1 MKYLKGMDFVSRTST
16 LEETLTLLSELKE
29 CLSSVAKNADAM
41 SQASKQA
48 TACDGILRACIH
60 RFAERSGCS
69 DHLEGLRTLAEVAYH
84 GYVKARPQYVPL
96 YLERLLYHLL
106 RGAASRGPSEISLGF
121 ADLLYAELLKHQP
134 PEVPADDFVS
144 IAKSTF
150 SVLWKSTDAVA
161 KTDRTP
167 AQPRAILS
175 SQLQAVCFLVLLEQN
190 SPGLSLR
197 EPPFFTSVV
206 AQHAAAAASVFEAQR
221 SPLPKEDACFLSEQ
235 LFGHLVVGLLER
247 RGPSETLPFQDALG
261 IFELT
266 VMRSRYLCKSSCF
279 ADSKEVLQKSRDC
292 LRRFKK
298 RRNFFSVGL
307 DILSIGVELN
317 RVLVL
322 QDSSVGSLFSQAA
335 EILNTLMDADE
346 HVLKATIESC
356 QLFVM
361 ALYGYAREAKRSS
374 FSLCDVLGISA
385 FMERYLELLGK
396 LLNVVPPDNV
406 KQQQALKKLL
416 YHFAQLYT
424 TLVYDSLQTL
434 QGPEAPGILQLVA
447 SLQKVA
453 SWMLD
458 MLAGLPQSEQ
468 AEYLDVSA
476 YCVSRLGYSF
486 YCQKM
491 YAKSNLIVELFCR
504 RLGKEE
510 LFKNPEFP
518 TEKLHNCFRLL
529 VENYRKLGLLEE
541 AFQAVVLWLVTQRRK
556 IVEQMAEPVSFWLKV
571 KMDASKNGVDD
582 LRLKTLK
589 EGLEGCDLA
598 PEVLLKVLLEELKA
612 YKGVR
617 ADTGQERFNVICDLL
632 DICSEGSSLVHER
645 AVVLIELAQVLC
657 YHDYTEQTEC
667 SALDSVHEALRL
679 LDLVPKTS
687 QNEEQ
692 LQDDKAQALLWL
704 YICTIESKMHESN
717 KQEQRT
723 KSSHAQGLKN
733 AQVLEGV
740 ETNDLSYEDKAQD
753 DKFLY
758 LGIAFNLSADSA
770 QSKCLDDAYDLWKQ
784 LLGEGRVPAVRSV
797 EQTMASLHI
806 MAALYRMMGKPLQA
820 IESYFLI
827 SELSSA
833 LADVLGMTNALC
845 QIAKLFIQLECPG
858 YAEMVLKEAESCWQS
873 VDRSKDSALLT
884 NQMLAVLRSRLCLAN
899 GKVEEGLG
907 LLLGNLQNPALQKP
921 SKPWYLLRASTLQ
934 LTALYLGLPPSIL
947 PLALRQKLYTQGWK
961 TPETAL
967 SDAHKLYRSIIS
979 NFLLISSEKSAKDVV
994 DHLFVDHGDNLVQK
1008 WQVLADMFVCS
1019 ETFVS
1024 LLSKIESVSEAKAFC
1039 LEALKISMKLQ
1050 SLRWCARF
1058 LVLKSELELQ
1068 RGELELCHSDLEQVL
1083 FLLES
1088 GAVFEVK
1095 EGKGDVKIKPKKGR
1109 SKGKKTQGLSPE
1121 PSEEE
1126 QPFLREVS
1134 LEFVDTVSMQKGKS
1148 LTDSPTLKPKL
1159 KKHPSFLT
1167 HPDGCHCLLCSDMV
1181 LSSICLRWL
1190 VASGE
1195 AELALGRKGEGLQLL
1210 EACLKQCAAVASC
1223 TSSVV
1228 ASMSERHGRK
1238 AIDQDVPA
1246 VGLLD
1251 DLVARIYVSLTKQTV
1266 STSRPEKKLW
1276 KLLETSLAILSSKRL
1291 QLPGLEC
1298 QKATLL
1304 LTKAVATMLV
1314 LASSHDGCVANIFS
1328 SAWSWKYPSS
1338 LGENKENL
1346 PTAAEK
1352 RLDVLSSANS
1362 NDTKRQL
1369 EAGHKVKPKRIL
1381 ETIPPPLILPSD
1393 PLPAADSTTQATPLV
1408 IRLPVEPCT
1417 PAQKSFPTARMSR
1430 STAAKPTLSSKVPFK
1445 IFEESSSPRLKTEL
1459 PNAPKVSRRMKSRL
1473 KVVFSDDSD
1482 LEGLLEATL
1491 ETKLPVAKEPAASP
1505 RRPGRKAAPNR
1516 KQSAVSLA
1524 KMEACSASSSDDHPH
1539 ATKVQPRRG
1548 RPGGRRTA
1556 KGGKPQEE
1564 VQKAP
1569 CEEGTLNES
1578 GEEGKEVLKTVEERF
1593 EAGCEVLRSLGEEEA
1608 AEGRRR
1614 RLAPEPNGTEEDQE
1628 VLRHDAGADLQETF
1642 QASEKRNLTDP
1653 FDLHVL
1659 SSALDVAANSFSV
1672 DSVYESLQEAFCSIS
1687 HNPPGALYSHLCQLM
1702 ALCLGSRDP
1711 VATAYL
1717 VSESVAVTLRHQIM
1731 STIHKRLEKMKKASV
1746 ANALQHLEMLSLQ
1759 EGSTDPLLR
1768 VLTELQNLF
1777 AFSCPSPAK
1786 LETGD
1791 FREQLR
1797 QIPAGVTVCVLAVVS
1812 IEPGA
1817 VGDILLLTRLEKDTV
1832 PVTLQIQTMHSK
1844 VPLSM
1849 ALSEFEAIL
1858 QEQKEV
1864 SNLTE
1869 KEDWW
1874 FGRTALDKR
1883 MKALI
1888 ESLERHVLGC
1898 WRGAL
1903 LPGCEGQGL
1912 AQEASSLQKD
1922 LKECGCEVDLALL
1935 KVVLSSSHLLNAE
1948 DVQRLAWGLSPAP
1961 LERVQNL
1968 LQEAVDKAASC
1979 TRQAPSGHL
1988 VLVLDKHL
1996 QKLPWENIPC
2006 LKSQTV
2012 TRLPSLRFLLSY
2024 SLTKKYREESVL
2036 NRGINS
2042 GSAFYVLN
2050 PQRNLSGTEKMFKDW
2065 FQSEPGWTGVVG
2077 EAPATDQVPSA
2088 LEERDLYIYAGHGA
2102 GARFMDSIL
2111 KVDCRAVALL
2121 FGCSSAA
2128 LAVQGNLEGTGII
2141 LKFILA
2147 GCPLAL
2153 GNLWDVTD
2161 RDIDRYMAALLKN
2174 WLKAGSGAPLL
2185 HYVIQSRQAPK
2196 LRYMIG
2202 AAPVAYGLPVSLQ
2215 KKT

>member
-1 MKYLKGMDFVSRTST
+1 CKMKFLKGMDFVARTST
-16 LEETLTLLSELKE
+16 PQDTLDLLSELKE
-29 CLSSVAKNADAM
+29 GLSLVAKNADAG
-41 SQASKQA
+41 SQASKRA

-60 RFAERSGCS
+60 RFAEGSMCP
-69 DHLEGLRTLAEVAYH
+69 DHLEGLRTLAERAYH
-84 GYVKARPQYVPL
+84 GYVEARLQYVPL

-106 RGAASRGPSEISLGF
+106 RGAASRGPSETSLGF
-121 ADLLYAELLKHQP
+121 ANLLCAELLKHQP
-134 PEVPADDFVS
+134 PEVPADDFAS
-144 IAKSTF
+144 IAKSAF
-150 SVLWKSTDAVA
+150 IVLWKSTDTVA
-161 KTDRTP
+161 RTDRAPT
-167 AQPRAILS
+167 RFREVLS
-175 SQLQAVCFLVLLEQN
+175 AQLQAVCFLVLLEHN
-190 SPGLSLR
+190 SLVLLLR
-197 EPPFFTSVV
+197 EPPFFTSMV

-221 SPLPKEDACFLSEQ
+221 SPLPRGDACFLSEQ
-235 LFGHLVVGLLER
+235 LFVHLVVGLLER
-247 RGPSETLPFQDALG
+247 RGPSETLPFQDVLC

-266 VMRSRYLCKSSCF
+266 VLRSRYLCKSGCF
-279 ADSKEVLQKSRDC
+279 AESQEVLQKSRDC
-292 LRRFKK
+292 LTRSKK
-298 RRNFFSVGL
+298 RRSFFSAGL
-307 DILSIGVELN
+307 DVLSVGIELN
-317 RVLVL
+317 RVLAL
-322 QDSSVGSLFSQAA
+322 QDGSVGSLFARAA
-335 EILNTLMDADE
+335 EILNALPDVNE
-346 HVLKATIESC
+346 HLLKVMVESC
-356 QLFVM
+356 QLFIM
-361 ALYGYAREAKRSS
+361 ALYDYARETKRS
-374 FSLCDVLGISA
+374 FLSLHDILGISA
-385 FMERYLELLGK
+385 FMERYFELLGK
-396 LLNVVPPDNV
+396 LLNLVPPDNM

-434 QGPEAPGILQLVA
+434 QGPGSPGMLQLVA

-491 YAKSNLIVELFCR
+491 YVESNSIVELFCR

-541 AFQAVVLWLVTQRRK
+541 ALQAVVLWLVTQHSK
-556 IVEQMAEPVSFWLKV
+556 ITEQMAEPVSFWLKV
-571 KMDASKNGVDD
+571 KMDASKKGADD

-589 EGLEGCDLA
+589 EGLEGCHLA

-645 AVVLIELAQVLC
+645 AVILIELAQVLC

-667 SALDSVHEALRL
+667 SALDSVREALRL
-679 LDLVPKTS
+679 LDSVPRTLR
-687 QNEEQ
+687 NEEQ

-704 YICTIESKMHESN
+704 YICTIENKMHESN
-717 KQEQRT
+717 KQEQRA
-723 KSSHAQGLKN
+723 KNSHAQELKTSR
-733 AQVLEGV
+733 VLEGV
-740 ETNDLSYEDKAQD
+740 ETNDLGYEDKTQD

-784 LLGEGRVPAVRSV
+784 IFGKGRVPAVRSI

-833 LADVLGMTNALC
+833 LADALGTTSALC
-845 QIAKLFIQLECPG
+845 QIAKLFFQLECPS

-873 VDRSKDSALLT
+873 VDRSKDSTLLT

-907 LLLGNLQNPALQKP
+907 LLLESLQNPALQKS
-921 SKPWYLLRASTLQ
+921 SKLWYLLRASTLQ
-934 LTALYLGLPPSIL
+934 LTALYLGLPPSSL
-947 PLALRQKLYTQGWK
+947 PLALRQKLRSQGWK

-979 NFLLISSEKSAKDVV
+979 NFLLISSEKSTKDVL

-1024 LLSKIESVSEAKAFC
+1024 LLSKIETISEAKAFC

-1058 LVLKSELELQ
+1058 LILKSELELQ
-1068 RGELELCHSDLEQVL
+1068 RGELELCCSDLEQVL

-1088 GAVFEVK
+1088 DAVFEMK
-1095 EGKGDVKIKPKKGR
+1095 EGKGDVKIKPKKGG
-1109 SKGKKTQGLSPE
+1109 SKGKKTRGLRPE

-1126 QPFLREVS
+1126 QPFLREIS
-1134 LEFVDTVSMQKGKS
+1134 LEFVDTVSTQKGSS
-1148 LTDSPTLKPKL
+1148 LADSPVLKPKL

-1167 HPDGCHCLLCSDMV
+1167 HPDGCRCLLCSDV
-1181 LSSICLRWL
+1181 DLLSICLRWL
-1190 VASGE
+1190 VASAE
-1195 AELALGRKGEGLQLL
+1195 MELALGHKGEGLQLL
-1210 EACLKQCAAVASC
+1210 ETCLKRCASVTSYISNAVASV
-1223 TSSVV
+1223 SRS
-1228 ASMSERHGRK
+1228 HGRK
-1238 AIDQDVPA
+1238 AVDQNVPT

-1251 DLVARIYVSLTKQTV
+1251 DLVARIYVSLAKQTV
-1266 STSRPEKKLW
+1266 STSQSEKKLW
-1276 KLLETSLAILSSKRL
+1276 KLLETSLAMLSSKRL
-1291 QLPGLEC
+1291 QLPGLAYH
-1298 QKATLL
+1298 KASLL
-1304 LTKAVATMLV
+1304 LTKAIAAILIQ
-1314 LASSHDGCVANIFS
+1314 ASSHEGCVASIFS
-1328 SAWSWKYPSS
+1328 SAWPWKYPSP
-1338 LGENKENL
+1338 LCENKENM
-1346 PTAAEK
+1346 PTATDK
-1352 RLDVLSSANS
+1352 RLNALSSVNR
-1362 NDTKRQL
+1362 NDGKRQL
-1369 EAGHKVKPKRIL
+1369 EAVQKARPKRIL
-1381 ETIPPPLILPSD
+1381 ETKPMPVILPSD
-1393 PLPAADSTTQATPLV
+1393 LLAQVDSTAQAAPL
-1408 IRLPVEPCT
+1408 IPRLPIEPCT

-1430 STAAKPTLSSKVPFK
+1430 STAAKPSLSSKAPFK
-1445 IFEESSSPRLKTEL
+1445 IFEESSSPRLKTDL
-1459 PNAPKVSRRMKSRL
+1459 SKAPRVSRRMKSRL

-1482 LEGLLEATL
+1482 LEGPPEATQ
-1491 ETKLPVAKEPAASP
+1491 EVKLPAAREPAASS
-1505 RRPGRKAAPNR
+1505 RRPGRKAASSR
-1516 KQSAVSLA
+1516 KQSLASLA
-1524 KMEACSASSSDDHPH
+1524 KMEGCSANSSGDHPRT
-1539 ATKVQPRRG
+1539 AKAQPRHG

-1556 KGGKPQEE
+1556 KRGKPQEE
-1564 VQKAP
+1564 IQRAP
-1569 CEEGTLNES
+1569 CEEEMLNEP
-1578 GEEGKEVLKTVEERF
+1578 GEEGKEVLKMVEERLK
-1593 EAGCEVLRSLGEEEA
+1593 AGCEVLRSSGEEEA

-1614 RLAPEPNGTEEDQE
+1614 RPVPEPNGTEEDQE
-1628 VLRHDAGADLQETF
+1628 VLRRDASADLQETF
-1642 QASEKRNLTDP
+1642 QAPEKRSPTDP
-1653 FDLHVL
+1653 FDMHVL
-1659 SSALDVAANSFSV
+1659 SSALEVAANSFSV
-1672 DSVYESLQEAFCSIS
+1672 DSVFETLQAAFCSVS
-1687 HNPPGALYSHLCQLM
+1687 HNPPGALYSHLCRLM
-1702 ALCLGSRDP
+1702 ALCIGSRDP

-1731 STIHKRLEKMKKASV
+1731 STIHKRLDKMKKASV
-1746 ANALQHLEMLSLQ
+1746 ANASRHLETLSLQ
-1759 EGSTDPLLR
+1759 EGKNTDPLSRCLM
-1768 VLTELQNLF
+1768 EMQNLF
-1777 AFSCPSPAK
+1777 AFSCPSLAK
-1786 LETGD
+1786 LETED

-1797 QIPAGVTVCVLAVVS
+1797 QIPAGVTVCVLALVS

-1817 VGDILLLTRLEKDTV
+1817 VGDILLVTRLEKDAV
-1832 PVTLQIQTMHSK
+1832 PVTIQIQTMHSK
-1844 VPLSM
+1844 VSLSM
-1849 ALSEFEAIL
+1849 ALSELEAIL

-1874 FGRTALDKR
+1874 LGRTALDKR

-1903 LPGCEGQGL
+1903 LPACEGQCL
-1912 AQEASSLQKD
+1912 AEEASSLQKD
-1922 LKECGCEVDLALL
+1922 LRECGCEVDLALL
-1935 KVVLSSSHLLNAE
+1935 KVMLTGSHLLNTE
-1948 DVQRLAWGLSPAP
+1948 DVQHLSWGLSPAQP
-1961 LERVQNL
+1961 ERAQNL
-1968 LQEAVDKAASC
+1968 LQEAVNKVASC
-1979 TRQAPSGHL
+1979 ARQASSGHL
-1988 VLVLDKHL
+1988 VLVLDK
-1996 QKLPWENIPC
+1996 
-2006 LKSQTV
+2006 
-2012 TRLPSLRFLLSY
+2012 
-2024 SLTKKYREESVL
+2024 YREKSVL
-2036 NRGINS
+2036 NLGINAS
-2042 GSAFYVLN
+2042 SAFYVLN

-2065 FQSEPGWTGVVG
+2065 FQSELGWMGVVG
-2077 EAPATDQVPSA
+2077 EAPAADQVPSA

-2147 GCPLAL
+2147 GCPLTL

-2161 RDIDRYMAALLKN
+2161 RDIDRYMAALLKT

-2196 LRYMIG
+2196 LKYMIG

-2215 KKT
+2215 